1 MLFRSN
7 SWNGNL
13 KDYGWKPWQYV
24 LGIDLGYEDATAL
37 ALLAWHENDP
47 HVYIVRTDKHKN
59 LTISNVADWIR
70 EWMNDYHIGAFIVDG
85 ANKQAVEEMV
95 RHHQLPLQAAE
106 KSDKVSFIRI
116 MNSDFVSGKIK
127 VNGVECSGLIEEYDK
142 TIWNKRFLEK
152 GIYKEDSSFH
162 PDIADAA
169 LYAYRFCF
177 HYTSTPQPKK
187 LESSIEEQWK
197 KQKEE
202 WSMELEEQKRNRE
215 LLMEGSE
222 YLFPE

>member
-1 MLFRSN
+1 MLFRS
-7 SWNGNL
+7 
-13 KDYGWKPWQYV
+13 
-24 LGIDLGYEDATAL
+24 
-37 ALLAWHENDP
+37 
-47 HVYIVRTDKHKN
+47 
-59 LTISNVADWIR
+59 
-70 EWMNDYHIGAFIVDG
+70 MNDYNIGAFIVDG

-177 HYTSTPQPKK
+177 HYASTPAAKR
-187 LESSIEEQWK
+187 LTTEQ
-197 KQKEE
+197 QVEQ
-202 WSMELEEQKRNRE
+202 QKREWNEEILRKQME
-215 LLMEGSE
+215 RQFSIEGSE
-222 YLFPE
+222 YLYDGII

>member
-1 MLFRSN
+1 M
-7 SWNGNL
+7 NGLQEL
-13 KDYGWKPWQYV
+13 KELY
-24 LGIDLGYEDATAL
+24 
-37 ALLAWHENDP
+37 
-47 HVYIVRTDKHKN
+47 
-59 LTISNVADWIR
+59 
-70 EWMNDYHIGAFIVDG
+70 
-85 ANKQAVEEMV
+85 KQAVEEMV

-127 VNGVECSGLIEEYDK
+127 VNRVECSGLIEEYDK

-177 HYTSTPQPKK
+177 HYANTPADRRSTT
-187 LESSIEEQWK
+187 EQ
-197 KQKEE
+197 QVEQ
-202 WSMELEEQKRNRE
+202 QKREWNEEILRKQME
-215 LLMEGSE
+215 RQFSIEGSE
-222 YLFPE
+222 YLYDGII